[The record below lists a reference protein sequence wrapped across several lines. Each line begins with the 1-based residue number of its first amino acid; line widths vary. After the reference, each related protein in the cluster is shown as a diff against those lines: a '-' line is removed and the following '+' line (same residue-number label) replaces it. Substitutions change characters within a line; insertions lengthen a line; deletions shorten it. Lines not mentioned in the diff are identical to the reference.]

1 MNKKILIIP
10 ILIAIIG
17 LAFTFSVPNEPV
29 SKSETWFHVTLAEP
43 SQYENG
49 IFSDVFFVDKGQ
61 YSFRFVPNGDSPQTL
76 SISLIGEDFEFYED
90 FRLKGDLHQTG
101 ISEYYTWDYEGQKS
115 LQISTQQQLAI
126 SINPNGNVEGSVSVD
141 IIEN

>member
-10 ILIAIIG
+10 VFIAIIG
-17 LAFTFSVPNEPV
+17 LAIAFSVPNEPV
-29 SKSETWFHVTLAEP
+29 SKSETLFHVTLAEP

-49 IFSDVFFVDKGQ
+49 IFSDIFFVDKGQ

-76 SISLIGEDFEFYED
+76 SISLMGEDFEFYED

-115 LQISTQQQLAI
+115 LQISTPQQLAI
-126 SINPNGNVEGSVSVD
+126 SINPNGNVKGSVSVD